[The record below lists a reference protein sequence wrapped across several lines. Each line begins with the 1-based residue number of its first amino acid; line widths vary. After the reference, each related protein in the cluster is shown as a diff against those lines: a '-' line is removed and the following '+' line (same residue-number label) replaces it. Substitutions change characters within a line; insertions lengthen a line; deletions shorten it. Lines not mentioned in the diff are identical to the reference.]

1 MPTHLTPDGCALHYR
16 IVGEGPLIA
25 LTPGGREGGD
35 ALAALTAELTK
46 GARVLT
52 WDRRNAGRSDLY
64 FGDDIRSEQ
73 EISPA
78 VEKELSDFLDG
89 LVKTFA

>member
-1 MPTHLTPDGCALHYR
+1 MAIFAGTRGYLDTVAVSDVERFEASMLRELH
-16 IVGEGPLIA
+16 
-25 LTPGGREGGD
+25 
-35 ALAALTAELTK
+35 AAHPELLE
-46 GARVLT
+46 A
-52 WDRRNAGRSDLY
+52 
-64 FGDDIRSEQ
+64 IRSER

>member
-1 MPTHLTPDGCALHYR
+1 MLRELH
-16 IVGEGPLIA
+16 
-25 LTPGGREGGD
+25 
-35 ALAALTAELTK
+35 AAHPELLE
-46 GARVLT
+46 A
-52 WDRRNAGRSDLY
+52 
-64 FGDDIRSEQ
+64 IRSER